1 MSYDWEEQPL
11 RYALIRDGRYKI
23 VDVDDVLDDS
33 ALVCIG
39 SYSQCEKTLTEL
51 YAAACDRAVEAHEKE
66 EADIFGV

>member
-39 SYSQCEKTLTEL
+39 SYS
-51 YAAACDRAVEAHEKE
+51 
-66 EADIFGV
+66 